1 MIARLYAVVVLIFL
15 ALSPNAVAQEDA
27 APFGLKWMAST
38 AEIEA
43 LGVALTPIDNATFGK
58 SFTATNLP
66 KALSDIDAV
75 VLSFGYDDRLW
86 RVVAIGKEFDND
98 RYGSQAKS
106 RYDQLAASLAKSYTL
121 TSTSHRP
128 SSDSFY
134 GKADN
139 FAYALSKNESY
150 WYSLYASPSAEI
162 ELSIG
167 ANHQDTYWRLVYSHL
182 EGKSSFAAGKADA
195 ELDAL

>member
-1 MIARLYAVVVLIFL
+1 MIARLCAMAVLIL
-15 ALSPNAVAQEDA
+15 WALSPNANAQEDT
-27 APFGLKWMAST
+27 APFGLRWMAST

-43 LGVALTPIDNATFGK
+43 LGVALTPMDIAMFGK
-58 SFTATNLP
+58 SFAATNLP

-121 TSTSHRP
+121 TNTTHRP
-128 SSDSFY
+128 SSDSYY
-134 GKADN
+134 GKGDN
-139 FAYALSKNESY
+139 FAYALSRNEAY
-150 WYSLYASPSAEI
+150 WYSIYASPSAEI
-162 ELSIG
+162 ELSID
-167 ANHQDTYWRLVYSHL
+167 ANHQDTYWRLVYSHF
-182 EGKSSFAAGKADA
+182 EGESSFAAGKADA